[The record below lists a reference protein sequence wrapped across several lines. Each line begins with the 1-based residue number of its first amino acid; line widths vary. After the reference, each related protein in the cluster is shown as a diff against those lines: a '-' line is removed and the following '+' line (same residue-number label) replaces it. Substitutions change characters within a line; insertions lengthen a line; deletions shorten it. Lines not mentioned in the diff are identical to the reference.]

1 MRATLKLVLAGCLLL
16 PALPRAAQA
25 QQQTAMRPMY
35 ELPTITV
42 TAVAESDPLYER
54 ATALYE
60 QARWKDAAVL
70 HREAAESMAPN
81 DPNAY
86 LQYDRSARLYFY
98 AGDYTTSRQ
107 MMERAAEIAEAAGD
121 MVSAAYRH
129 IDAGF
134 ISVWEGYPG
143 KRREHVALA
152 EQYAR
157 DNDFA
162 RDDSDHVFAL
172 TRGVGLLPVEDKKD

>member
-1 MRATLKLVLAGCLLL
+1 MRSFLKLGLAVAFVLPL
-16 PALPRAAQA
+16 LPRAAPA
-25 QQQTAMRPMY
+25 QQETGMRPMY

-42 TAVAESDPLYER
+42 TAVAETDPLYER

-70 HREAAESMAPN
+70 HREAAESMAKN

-107 MMERAAEIAEAAGD
+107 MMEKAAEIAEATGD

-143 KRREHVALA
+143 KRREHVAVA
-152 EQYAR
+152 EGYAK
-157 DNDFA
+157 DHNFDKY
-162 RDDSDHVFAL
+162 DYDHVFAL
-172 TRGVGLLPVEDKKD
+172 TRGVGMLPVEEKKN

>member
-1 MRATLKLVLAGCLLL
+1 MRFTLRLVLATSLLL
-16 PALPRAAQA
+16 PLFPHGATA
-25 QQQTAMRPMY
+25 QQQTGMRPMY

-42 TAVAESDPLYER
+42 TAVAETDPLYER

-70 HREAAESMAPN
+70 HRDAAESMPKN

-98 AGDYTTSRQ
+98 AGDFTTSRQ
-107 MMERAAEIAEAAGD
+107 MMERAAEIAEATGD

-143 KRREHVALA
+143 KRREHVAIA
-152 EQYAR
+152 ETYAK
-157 DNDFA
+157 DHGFEKADY
-162 RDDSDHVFAL
+162 DHVFAL
-172 TRGVGLLPVEDKKD
+172 TRGVGMLPVEEKKN

>member
-1 MRATLKLVLAGCLLL
+1 MVSFLKLGLAAALLL
-16 PALPRAAQA
+16 PLAPHAVLA
-25 QQQTAMRPMY
+25 QQQTGMRPMY

-42 TAVAESDPLYER
+42 TAVAETDPLYEK

-60 QARWKDAAVL
+60 QARWEDAAVL
-70 HREAAESMAPN
+70 HREAAESMAEN

-86 LQYDRSARLYFY
+86 VQYDRSARLYFY

-107 MMERAAEIAEAAGD
+107 MMERAAEIAEATGD

-143 KRREHVALA
+143 KRREHVATA
-152 EQYAR
+152 ERYAK
-157 DNDFA
+157 DNDFDQA
-162 RDDSDHVFAL
+162 DYEHVFAL
-172 TRGVGLLPVEDKKD
+172 TRGVGMLPVEEKGN